1 MTRPDVVSREDWLE
15 ARIALLQREKELTRA
30 TDEVTLARKELPMVR
45 IDKEYVFEGPDGKR
59 TLRDLFED
67 SEQLLV
73 YHAMFDPAWDQAC
86 PGCTAGM
93 DETAAPGLVAN
104 LKAKNTAY
112 VRISRAPYD
121 KIAKM
126 AKERGWTFAWY
137 SSHGSDFNYDF
148 GVTLDPARGVPTYNY
163 RESPTKESTEL
174 PGFSAFLSEGDDV
187 FHTYSAYA
195 RGTEPHGGIDHLL
208 DLTVLGRQDGSRL

>member
-1 MTRPDVVSREDWLE
+1 MTRPDVVTREDWLK
-15 ARIALLQREKELTRA
+15 ARTDLLTQEKALTRA
-30 TDEVTLARKELPMVR
+30 TDEVTLARRALPMVR
-45 IDKEYVFEGPDGKR
+45 ITKEYAFEGPHGKQ
-59 TLRDLFED
+59 TLRDLFDD

-73 YHAMFDPAWDQAC
+73 YHAMFDPKWDEAC
-86 PGCTAGM
+86 PGCSAGM
-93 DETAAPGLVAN
+93 DETSAPAMTAN
-104 LKAKNTAY
+104 LKAKNTEY

-126 AKERGWTFAWY
+126 AKQRGWTFKWV
-137 SSHGSDFNYDF
+137 SSYGSDFNDDF
-148 GVTLDPARGVPTYNY
+148 GVTVDPTRGEPRYNY
-163 RESPTKESTEL
+163 APSPHTEPTEL
-174 PGFSAFLSEGDDV
+174 PGFSSFLREGDDV